1 MPRTQTLRK
10 LAFNA
15 THGWIT
21 KGCTRSTHSG
31 GCEVVGFSF
40 VPGEPRR
47 YTASGANTDMIVGA
61 RDMFATHSLWF
72 ATHSLW
78 FATHS
83 LWFATHS
90 LWFVTYSCGFATCSP
105 RSIPYSQHP
114 RLPRGG
120 RHRIN
125 DETCWFT
132 TGQHDTMRVQV
143 STIDTRKT
151 RYNNTMHT
159 ERRSPCVLKW
169 RVTCRRPVIVDV
181 IPTCCCFMEMG

>member
-1 MPRTQTLRK
+1 MVEHANIIASVGQPK
-10 LAFNA
+10 LIENVA
-15 THGWIT
+15 
-21 KGCTRSTHSG
+21 RS
-31 GCEVVGFSF
+31 VGNDNNGLHTEPFLGRASMLCF
-40 VPGEPRR
+40 LYGPGEPGR

-61 RDMFATHSLWF
+61 RDM
-72 ATHSLW
+72 
-78 FATHS
+78 
-83 LWFATHS
+83 FATHS

-132 TGQHDTMRVQV
+132 TGQHDTMRVRV

-181 IPTCCCFMEMG
+181 MLLNHYDTTNRRIDV